1 LRAFVQYFL
10 NMEFNTKA
18 QNFLKA
24 SGKSAVLM
32 TSDGQLF
39 DVNAEHFAVSHAQ
52 KLTDKEVVTVKAEA
66 AKKKAKKGAKNED

>member
-1 LRAFVQYFL
+1 
-10 NMEFNTKA
+10 
-18 QNFLKA
+18 
-24 SGKSAVLM
+24 M

>member
-1 LRAFVQYFL
+1 MD
-10 NMEFNTKA
+10 NNKKA

-39 DVNAEHFAVSHAQ
+39 DINNEHFAVSHAQ
-52 KLTDKEVVTVKAEA
+52 KLTDKEIKTVKVEA
-66 AKKKAKKGAKNED
+66 AKKKPKKGAKNED